1 MVANEPEAS
10 PSPADGKL
18 QRPAFLEG
26 AAAMVPILTGVAPF
40 ALVAGL
46 AGTHNGLTAVQTAA
60 FSLLAYA
67 GAAQIAAL
75 ELIGNGAAA
84 GVVIATALVINLRFV
99 IYSATLAPHF
109 VGAGLRRRSVGSYAL
124 VDHAVALSLP
134 RFEKTSNRTERIS
147 YYFGACS
154 VFWLT
159 WQGCSFLGSLL
170 GSMPSIGVL
179 AFAMPLSFLGLLAS
193 HLKARPKVAAALV
206 AGTIAVVGAQIPANL
221 GMVLATGVGIA
232 AGAAVGWREAGA
244 NGDA

>member
-1 MVANEPEAS
+1 MVVSEPEGPHSA
-10 PSPADGKL
+10 ADGKL

-46 AGTHNGLTAVQTAA
+46 AGTQNGLTTAQTAA

-75 ELIGNGAAA
+75 ELLGNGAAA
-84 GVVIATALVINLRFV
+84 GVVIATALIINLRFV

-109 VGAGLRRRSVGSYAL
+109 VGASLRRRSVGSYAL

-134 RFEKTSNRTERIS
+134 RFERTSNRTERIS
-147 YYFGACS
+147 FYFGACA

-159 WQGCSFLGSLL
+159 WQLCSFLGSLL

-179 AFAMPLSFLGLLAS
+179 AFAMPLSFLGLLAP
-193 HLKARPKVAAALV
+193 HLKDRPKVAAAVV
-206 AGTIAVVGAQIPANL
+206 AGTVAVVGAQIPANL

-232 AGAAVGWREAGA
+232 AGAALEWRGSGA
-244 NGDA
+244 RGSG